1 MAILRNLLYSRHS
14 SLPPLRSS
22 SLIPPWSSGSVTPP
36 AQQLPFFYLEAYRV
50 QNDWG
55 TGFTSSSMESL
66 VYLLVEV
73 FGTKSSR
80 QPEDKITGIG
90 SKNFA
95 GQSLGVIVSG
105 ASLMSTPWFLEP
117 WILAIR
123 QKEPHIYGHWFR
135 AYTASCKTLPQPHKI
150 LLSSCSWVFKRPFYC
165 SIKTIASGW
174 PGKWSDQWIPKYGPI
189 AALHFLWSYFL
200 DQKQGCAD
208 YHDMVRFSVRPWM
221 GVLAEALHVGN
232 SNLYAEC
239 LSFFPGTQHMKSVL
253 PSKTVNH
260 HKHSCLTRW
269 SYQKSTKTVESLW
282 KK

>member
-1 MAILRNLLYSRHS
+1 MDTDLEH
-14 SLPPLRSS
+14 
-22 SLIPPWSSGSVTPP
+22 IPPPAKPCPSPIRYCYLAVAESSKGHSIV
-36 AQQLPFFYLEAYRV
+36 L
-50 QNDWG
+50 
-55 TGFTSSSMESL
+55 
-66 VYLLVEV
+66 
-73 FGTKSSR
+73 SR
-80 QPEDKITGIG
+80 Q
-90 SKNFA
+90 
-95 GQSLGVIVSG
+95 
-105 ASLMSTPWFLEP
+105 
-117 WILAIR
+117 
-123 QKEPHIYGHWFR
+123 
-135 AYTASCKTLPQPHKI
+135 
-150 LLSSCSWVFKRPFYC
+150 LLQDGREN
-165 SIKTIASGW
+165 
-174 PGKWSDQWIPKYGPI
+174 DQTSEFHKYGPI

-221 GVLAEALHVGN
+221 GVLTEALHVGN